1 MTIKHLHTLFALI
14 IFNLAFCPG
23 VYCQTAADSIYVAK
37 YKGDKQCAISYTFDD
52 AHLEHYTLVFPKF
65 EKLGFKATFW
75 VNGKTIEDYEKGL
88 PNHTPR
94 ASWKHLKIMAEHGH
108 EISNHGWSHKN
119 LVNFPL
125 EEGRVDIE
133 RNDSAILANIGEL
146 PLTYCY
152 PNNSKSPEAIKMAS
166 ANRIGTRTK
175 QLQVGSN
182 STTENLNYRIDSLL
196 TNREWEVVMI
206 HGITIGYDAFKSDS
220 IFWNHLD
227 KVKTLENKIWVATFR
242 DVAAYTAEQQNIK
255 LETIQKGKKWIIKPV
270 LTLDK
275 KLFKYPLTMV
285 LQQNGIREL
294 SVKQGQK
301 QLAVE
306 ILPDKAMFDFDPN
319 GGEIIITTTVGSFE
333 R

>member
-1 MTIKHLHTLFALI
+1 
-14 IFNLAFCPG
+14 
-23 VYCQTAADSIYVAK
+23 
-37 YKGDKQCAISYTFDD
+37 
-52 AHLEHYTLVFPKF
+52 LEHYTLVFPKF

-94 ASWKHLKIMAEHGH
+94 ASWKNLKIMAEHGH
-108 EISNHGWSHKN
+108 EISNHGWGHKN

-146 PLTYCY
+146 PITYCY

-166 ANRIGTRTK
+166 VNRVGTRTR
-175 QLQVGSN
+175 QLQVGSK
-182 STTENLNYRIDSLL
+182 STTKNLNYRIDSLL
-196 TNREWEVVMI
+196 TYREWEVVMI

-227 KVKTLENKIWVATFR
+227 KVKTLENKIWVANFR

-255 LETIQKGKKWIIKPV
+255 LETIRKDKKWIVKPV
-270 LTLDK
+270 STLDK

-285 LQQNGIREL
+285 LQKNGIQKL

-301 QLAVE
+301 KLAVE
-306 ILPDKAMFDFDPN
+306 ILPNKAMFDFDPN
-319 GGEIIITTTVGSFE
+319 GEKIKIVFN
-333 R
+333 

>member
-1 MTIKHLHTLFALI
+1 M
-14 IFNLAFCPG
+14 IFNLAFCTG
-23 VYCQTAADSIYVAK
+23 VFCQTAADSIYVAK
-37 YKGDKQCAISYTFDD
+37 YKADKQCAISYTFDD

-88 PNHTPR
+88 PNPTPR
-94 ASWKHLKIMAEHGH
+94 ASWKNLKIMAERGH

-119 LVNFPL
+119 LVKFPL

-133 RNDSAILANIGEL
+133 RNDSAILANIGER
-146 PLTYCY
+146 PITYCY
-152 PNNSKSPEAIKMAS
+152 PNNSKSREAIEMAS
-166 ANRIGTRTK
+166 ANRVGTRTK
-175 QLQVGSN
+175 QFQAGSN
-182 STTENLNYRIDSLL
+182 STIENLNGLIDNIL
-196 TNREWEVVMI
+196 TKREWGVPMI

-220 IFWNHLD
+220 IFWKHLD

-255 LETIQKGKKWIIKPV
+255 LETIRRGKKWVVKPV
-270 LTLDK
+270 STLDK

-285 LQQNGIREL
+285 LQKKGIRKL
-294 SVKQGQK
+294 SVKQGSK

-319 GGEIIITTTVGSFE
+319 GEAVLITIK
-333 R
+333 